1 MLLNLLT
8 RSRAEL
14 TLIISSFSMTLVAKQ
29 YCRPLLSRIVENS
42 ALIRDFQRFEE
53 DWTRRRF
60 SVPVRSA
67 VEVPSLSMMYKSNS
81 IQSSIIGLFGLDVMV
96 IAKAMPV
103 VLGWSEPHEHGPRH
117 GKCKARSW

>member
-1 MLLNLLT
+1 MLLNLLI
-8 RSRAEL
+8 RSRAKL

-60 SVPVRSA
+60 SVPGRSA
-67 VEVPSLSMMYKSNS
+67 VEVPSLSKIGWNWTCTT
-81 IQSSIIGLFGLDVMV
+81 SIIGFFGLDVMV
-96 IAKAMPV
+96 IAKAMPA
-103 VLGWSEPHEHGPRH
+103 VLGRVG
-117 GKCKARSW
+117 AA